1 MIRLVFTSCIIFIS
15 MAWSFAQTDTGL
27 SKSGD
32 SALAD
37 TSRTDS
43 VLQMTHDTVAII
55 TAAPKKRAAATDE
68 VYKLNLAVDIPLTA
82 VAAGWSLYAFPKI
95 YDKPGI
101 TPQELSN
108 LKKENIN
115 GFDRWAADVYHENA
129 AKSSDIFFYAA
140 MPLPLVLLIDKEIRK
155 DALKVGFMYLEAMS
169 ITGVFYT
176 GSAYIWDRFRPLT
189 YIKDVTPGSELE
201 GDQRSGNA
209 RNSFLGGHPA
219 LVATSSFFV
228 ASVYADYHPDSK
240 FKYVLYGVAAVA
252 TGGTAYLRHR
262 GGKHF
267 PSDLIVGTAVG
278 TLSGLLVPRL
288 HKNKA
293 YVNSRVRVTPYSG
306 QSHGLYVVYKL

>member
-1 MIRLVFTSCIIFIS
+1 MKRHLFIS
-15 MAWSFAQTDTGL
+15 WIFLGFIANGYGQTDTFLKKSDDTL
-27 SKSGD
+27 S
-32 SALAD
+32 
-37 TSRTDS
+37 
-43 VLQMTHDTVAII
+43 V
-55 TAAPKKRAAATDE
+55 TAAPLDTMQKVSYDSIAKPTRTRAAANSGE
-68 VYKLNLAVDIPLTA
+68 VYNLNLAVDIPLTV
-82 VAAGWSLYAFPKI
+82 VAAGWSIYAFPKI

-101 TPQELSN
+101 KPEELEN
-108 LKKENIN
+108 LNIENIN
-115 GFDRWAADVYHENA
+115 RFDRWAADVYHEGA
-129 AKSSDIFFYAA
+129 AKTSDIFFYAA
-140 MPLPLVLLIDKEIRK
+140 MPLPLVLLIDREIRK

-169 ITGVFYT
+169 VTGVFYT

-189 YIKDVTPGSELE
+189 YIKDDRRLQPELA
-201 GDQRSGNA
+201 GDQKSGNA

-240 FKYVLYGVAAVA
+240 FKYVLYGAAAIA

-267 PSDLIVGTAVG
+267 PSDLIVGTTIG

-293 YVNSRVRVTPYSG
+293 YANAKLRVMPFTG
-306 QSHGLYVVYKL
+306 ESHGLHMVYKL